1 MDSRSHPVF
10 KISGRS
16 GVDVFIESPPGF
28 YYISDF
34 RQRTTEVLELESLV
48 RAHVA
53 RGCSIHEFADNL
65 ATDLITKFPA
75 ALKTIISLKPYIQK
89 EHRIPNLFS
98 AQCSFSKSNGRT
110 KSSAGLQDNNYAV
123 KTTWHLHIPRM
134 SEDLISLGLI
144 TTEHTGSAACNR
156 ISGLEPPSP
165 LPSLKNVHP
174 MFAIHEQI
182 ARCIEQFS
190 SDRIESTALLLA
202 QGMFQLADKQY
213 SSKRLQNVRVKMKKA
228 EPPPAMYETREGPVK
243 GRQMMQSNKD
253 SSTYSTVQL
262 GRQKYEQSQRNLLGS
277 DVRSGRH
284 RAYLALGSNVG
295 NRIEMIE
302 SAVREMSNRGL
313 RVIRTSALYETK
325 PMYLEDQEAFINGAC
340 EVCSTDAIHAHR

>member
-1 MDSRSHPVF
+1 M
-10 KISGRS
+10 
-16 GVDVFIESPPGF
+16 DVFIDSPPGF

-34 RQRTTEVLELESLV
+34 RQRTAEVLELESLV

-53 RGCSIHEFADNL
+53 SVCSIHEFADNL

-75 ALKTIISLKPYIQK
+75 AFKTIITLKPYFQK
-89 EHRIPNLFS
+89 EYRIPNLFS

-110 KSSAGLQDNNYAV
+110 KSSTGLQDSKYAV
-123 KTTWHLHIPRM
+123 KTEWHLHISRL
-134 SEDLISLGLI
+134 SEDLISLALI
-144 TTEHTGSAACNR
+144 TTEHTESAACNQ
-156 ISGLEPPSP
+156 ISGSEP
-165 LPSLKNVHP
+165 PSLKNVHP
-174 MFAIHEQI
+174 TFAIHEQI
-182 ARCIEQFS
+182 ARCIEQFQ
-190 SDRIESTALLLA
+190 SDRVESAALLLA
-202 QGMFQLADKQY
+202 QGVFQLADEQY

-228 EPPPAMYETREGPVK
+228 VPRPATYEIREGPVI
-243 GRQMMQSNKD
+243 GRQVMQSNKD
-253 SSTYSTVQL
+253 SSIYSTIQL

-340 EVCSTDAIHAHR
+340 EVCSTDAIHPHR